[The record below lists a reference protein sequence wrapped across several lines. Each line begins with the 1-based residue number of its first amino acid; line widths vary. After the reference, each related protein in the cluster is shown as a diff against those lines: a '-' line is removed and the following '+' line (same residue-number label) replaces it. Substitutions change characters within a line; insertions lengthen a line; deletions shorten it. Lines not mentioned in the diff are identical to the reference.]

1 MKQSKQNGGM
11 FSGKGLYVGIPAPKI
26 EGVPEDVR
34 PFVEM
39 GMKMQSEFL
48 ELCGHRCNAW
58 LDWPE
63 EYCTCKTMEDL
74 TTAQSGYLAKMQRDY
89 AHFLDCILRDTL
101 IEQDEFE
108 EEEVEVEEKK
118 AEEKDSQL
126 KTGVPHRE
134 AA

>member
-1 MKQSKQNGGM
+1 MKQSKQSGGTI
-11 FSGKGLYVGIPAPKI
+11 GGRGLYVGIPAPKL
-26 EGVPEDVR
+26 EGVPEAVR

-63 EYCTCKTMEDL
+63 KYCSCKTMEDL
-74 TTAQSGYLAKMQRDY
+74 TSVQIGYLTKMLRDY
-89 AHFLDCILRDTL
+89 AHFLDGILRDTL

-108 EEEVEVEEKK
+108 EEEK

-126 KTGVPHRE
+126 KTGVPHRK

>member
-1 MKQSKQNGGM
+1 MKQSKQSGGT
-11 FSGKGLYVGIPAPKI
+11 FGGKGLYVGIPAPRI
-26 EGVPEDVR
+26 EGVPEAVR
-34 PFVEM
+34 PFIEM

-48 ELCGHRCNAW
+48 ALSGHRCNAW

-74 TTAQSGYLAKMQRDY
+74 NKVQSGYLEKMQRDY

-108 EEEVEVEEKK
+108 EAEVEE
-118 AEEKDSQL
+118 AEEKESPL
-126 KTGVPHRE
+126 KTGAPHRE